1 MSLKQLFVFE
11 KDHLLH
17 FFILKFLNMLAID
30 VFQTHAEGAAPNL
43 EN

>member
-1 MSLKQLFVFE
+1 MSSKQLFVFE

-17 FFILKFLNMLAID
+17 FFMLKFLNILAID
-30 VFQTHAEGAAPNL
+30 VFQTHVEGAVPNL